1 MKFFKLFLGTCL
13 LGLLAA
19 CGGGGGSAG
28 SGNGTGTPLFTSAQS
43 TVTVAVNGADTFGI
57 GGGIGPYTV
66 TSDNK
71 FVAVAGVSGSTFT
84 IGGVKEGTAK
94 VQVRDRNGETVLV
107 NVVVSD
113 GDDTA
118 LYTTAPAAITM
129 APGTTTLPF
138 EARGGTSPYV
148 VTSSNTSVVR
158 VNQAGSSFTLTSLIP
173 GTANVTVMDN
183 TGLNSKT
190 IVVTVKTDPGTPLKL
205 NPASASGNVG
215 DSITVLISGGTGSY
229 ASATA
234 ANTTIATAALSGSSV
249 TIALKAAGSTVV
261 TVQDSAGLTA
271 EIAVTATNAA
281 ATLRLSP
288 TTFSVSELSTASL
301 QSTIFGGTAP
311 FSVFVSDQALA
322 SAAVS
327 GSTVTI
333 GLGTQGSRC
342 IATSSEAVTITVID
356 ALGASGSSVM
366 TINEDTSAACGTV
379 DPLTTTAGGAFT
391 LVAGQVRSVTISG
404 GVKFNPAP
412 TYQVSS
418 SNTAA
423 ATVSALTGDTF
434 SVTAVA
440 TGVSTITVRDAAN
453 TTVTFTVTVP

>member
-1 MKFFKLFLGTCL
+1 MKFFKLLLGTCL

-28 SGNGTGTPLFTSAQS
+28 SGSGILVPLFTSAQS
-43 TVTVAVNGADTFGI
+43 TVTVAVNGADTFSI
-57 GGGIGPYTV
+57 GGGVGPYTV

-71 FVAVAGVSGSTFT
+71 FVAVAGVSGSSFT
-84 IGGVKEGTAK
+84 VGGVKEGTAK
-94 VQVRDRNGETVLV
+94 VQVRDRTGETVLV

-138 EARGGTSPYV
+138 EARGGVSPYV
-148 VTSSNTSVVR
+148 VTSNNTSVVR
-158 VNQAGSSFTLTSLIP
+158 VNQTGSTFTLTSLIA
-173 GTANVTVMDN
+173 GSAKVTVLDN
-183 TGLNSKT
+183 TGLNPKT
-190 IVVTVKTDPGTPLKL
+190 IDVDVTTDPGTPLKL
-205 NPASASGNVG
+205 NPETASGNVG

-234 ANTTIATAALSGSSV
+234 ANTTVATATLSGSSV
-249 TIALKAAGSTVV
+249 SIALKAAGSTVV
-261 TVQDSAGLTA
+261 TVRDSAGQTA
-271 EIAVTATNAA
+271 EIDVTATNVAA
-281 ATLRLSP
+281 VLRLSP
-288 TTFSVSELSTASL
+288 ATFSVSELSTASL
-301 QSTIFGGTAP
+301 QSTIFGGTGP
-311 FSVFVSDQALA
+311 YSLFVSDQSLA
-322 SAAVS
+322 SATVS

-333 GLGTQGSRC
+333 GLGSQGSRC
-342 IATSSEAVTITVID
+342 ITTASKAVTITVID

-366 TINEDTSAACGTV
+366 TINQDTSAACGPAAT
-379 DPLTTTAGGAFT
+379 LETTAGGPFT
-391 LVAGQVRSVTISG
+391 LVAGQSRSITISG

-412 TYQVSS
+412 TYQVTS

-453 TTVTFTVTVP
+453 STVTFTVTVP